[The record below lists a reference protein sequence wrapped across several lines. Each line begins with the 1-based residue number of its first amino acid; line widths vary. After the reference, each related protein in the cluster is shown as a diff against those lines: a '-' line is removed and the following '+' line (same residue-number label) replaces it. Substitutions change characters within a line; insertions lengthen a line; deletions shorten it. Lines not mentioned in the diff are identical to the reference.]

1 MERVLSLKTILSL
14 IVCLILLFSGV
25 ATTVGA
31 AYQRG
36 VEVRGWS
43 DPAHDPNLP
52 YRLPLAGVNVDLRQY
67 DDTALPRELQR
78 MAAAGFVWV
87 RQSFDWQDIQPTAD
101 TFSFTAYDRLVA
113 AVQQQPALKLV
124 AVLDTA
130 PVWARR
136 PDASDRLYAPPASM
150 ITFGTFAGTLA
161 ERYKDA
167 LNYYQIW
174 DEPNLNTHWGGLD
187 PRPADYAAMLKAAH
201 EAIHAADPVATVI
214 AAGLAPTVEQGPRN
228 LSDVLFLRALYEA
241 GAKDAFDAAAGKPY
255 GFNTSPLDRT
265 VDTESLNFSRI
276 ILLREEMVKYG
287 DSAKALWGS
296 HFGWNLLP
304 PDWKG
309 PPSIWGQVDAATQRQ
324 WTRDAYAR
332 ADREWAWMGGLILA
346 AWRPNAPADDPIQGF
361 AVDDKAADWFENDAF
376 FQHQAVGIGLH
387 HPTDPRFSYQG
398 DWEFGPLG
406 ADVQHQQDQPN
417 PPEDGSAH
425 QLKFT
430 FEGDSLAFR
439 VRRAGDP
446 AFLYLRVDSQRA
458 NALPRTDKGDA
469 YIIMKT
475 PDLQPST
482 DLIVVAQGLGAGV
495 HTVEARF
502 YLAWD
507 EWVLAGIAVGS
518 APDVSRLNLLI
529 GVGIAALLA
538 GILLS
543 AVMLWRL
550 PRTSLRRS
558 SAGILSYLRR
568 MTDILIGLAVSF
580 LAMLGMAFTFRN
592 ILPDVFSRE
601 TPTILATVLTAGLA
615 FFSHSFIVSAVALI
629 ALWLLIYNRPVV
641 GLALII
647 FWSPFFM
654 VPIQLYLWAF
664 PMVEVCL
671 ALTLSAVL
679 IRSLVGWASQRSASP
694 PTATDENLAPPSA
707 LDVIMLAFACL
718 ATLTLVWAEQRVPAL
733 REWRTIVLE
742 PVLFYFLFRRLRLT
756 RHELTRLVDVLLLA
770 GVVIAMVGLIQYVGG
785 TQNVVIAEDGAR
797 RLKSVYGSPNNAA
810 LFLGRCL
817 PFGLALV
824 LMSSSL
830 LRRVLVGLLTV
841 IMLVALVLTQSA
853 GALLIGVP
861 ASVIVVLFLW
871 RRRIG
876 LIAVGL
882 LVVGLLALIPLSATV
897 PRLRGLL
904 DLSRSSSFVRTQ
916 IWTSTVYM
924 LRDHPITGLG
934 MDQFLY
940 QYRSRYILPDAWREP
955 DLSHPHNVV
964 LDYWITL
971 GIGGLLILTAQQ
983 WMFWRVGLR
992 TLHKWST
999 LDPLISALIIGA
1011 LGSMTSFL
1019 GHGLVD
1025 NSYFVIDLAFVFCF
1039 TVALVTR
1046 LAATSKEA
1054 SA

>member
-1 MERVLSLKTILSL
+1 MSLKTL
-14 IVCLILLFSGV
+14 ITLVVCLVLLIGGA

-43 DPAHDPNLP
+43 DPAHEPNLP
-52 YRLPLAGVNVDLRQY
+52 FRVPLAGVNVDLRQY
-67 DDTALPRELQR
+67 DDATLTTELQR
-78 MAAAGFVWV
+78 IAAAGFVWV
-87 RQSFDWQDIQPTAD
+87 RQSFDWQDIQPSAE
-101 TFSFTAYDRLVA
+101 TFDFSAYDRIVS
-113 AVQQQPALKLV
+113 AVRKQPTVKIV

-136 PDASDRLYAPPASM
+136 PDASDRLFAPPTSM
-150 ITFGTFAGTLA
+150 STFGAFAGKLA
-161 ERYKDA
+161 DRYKDA
-167 LNYYQIW
+167 IDYYQIW

-187 PRPADYAAMLKAAH
+187 PRPADYAAMLDAAH

-228 LSDVLFLRALYEA
+228 LSDVSFLRALYEV
-241 GAKDAFDAAAGKPY
+241 GAKDSFDAAAGKPY
-255 GFNTSPLDRT
+255 GFDSSPLDRT
-265 VDTESLNFSRI
+265 VDTETLNFSRL
-276 ILLREEMVKYG
+276 ILLREVMVKYG
-287 DSAKALWGS
+287 DGEKALWGS
-296 HFGWNLLP
+296 HFGWNSLP
-304 PDWKG
+304 ADWKG

-324 WTRDAYAR
+324 WTREAYTR

-346 AWRPNAPADDPIQGF
+346 AWHPNAPADDPIQGF
-361 AVDDKAADWFENDAF
+361 AVDQKAADWFENGAF
-376 FQHQAVGIGLH
+376 FQKQAIGIGLH
-387 HPTDPRFSYQG
+387 HPTDPRFRYQG

-406 ADVQHQQDQPN
+406 ADVKHLETKPN

-425 QLKFT
+425 QLMFS
-430 FEGDSLAFR
+430 FEGESLAFK
-439 VRRAGDP
+439 VHRAAEP
-446 AFLYLRVDSQRA
+446 AFLYVRVDGQPA
-458 NALPRTDKGDA
+458 NALPRSDKGDA

-475 PDLQPST
+475 PDLQDRI
-482 DLIVVAQGLGAGV
+482 DLIVAAQGLGAGV
-495 HTVEARF
+495 HSVEGRF

-507 EWVLAGIAVGS
+507 QWVLAGIAVGS
-518 APDVSRLNLLI
+518 APDVSRLNALI
-529 GVGIAALLA
+529 GIGMGAVLAGVLLA
-538 GILLS
+538 
-543 AVMLWRL
+543 AWMLWRL
-550 PRTSLRRS
+550 PRIAVRRTTINGL
-558 SAGILSYLRR
+558 AYLRR
-568 MTDILIGLAVSF
+568 MTDILIGLAVSL

-601 TPTILATVLTAGLA
+601 TPTIIATVLTAGLA
-615 FFSHSFIVSAVALI
+615 FFSPSFILSAVALI
-629 ALWLLIYNRPVV
+629 ALWLIIYNRPVV

-647 FWSPFFM
+647 FWAPFFL

-664 PMVEVCL
+664 PMVEVSL
-671 ALTLSAVL
+671 ALTVTAVL
-679 IRSLVGWASQRSASP
+679 IRGLIDRARQRSTPVTPRAENSNAS
-694 PTATDENLAPPSA
+694 S
-707 LDVIMLAFACL
+707 LDLIMLCFAAL
-718 ATLTLVWAEQRVPAL
+718 ATITLLWSEQRVPAI
-733 REWRTIVLE
+733 REWRVIVVE
-742 PVLFYFLFRRLRLT
+742 PVLFFFLFRRLRIT
-756 RHELTRLVDVLLLA
+756 STELTRLVDVLLLA
-770 GVVIAMVGLIQYVGG
+770 GTVIAMVGLIQYVSGG
-785 TQNVVIAEDGAR
+785 AVIAEEGTR

-824 LMSSSL
+824 LMAPSL
-830 LRRVLVGLLTV
+830 LRRAMAGLLST
-841 IMLVALVLTQSA
+841 IMLVAVVLTQSA

-861 ASVIVVLFLW
+861 ASLVVVLFLW

-882 LVVGLLALIPLSATV
+882 IIVGLLALIPLSSAV

-904 DLSRSSSFVRTQ
+904 DLSRSSSSTRTQ
-916 IWTSTVYM
+916 IWTSTFYM

-964 LDYWITL
+964 LDYWISL
-971 GIGGLLILTAQQ
+971 GIGGLVILAAQQ
-983 WMFWRVGLR
+983 WVFWRTGLR
-992 TLHKWST
+992 TLHKWRAR
-999 LDPLISALIIGA
+999 DPLATALTIGA
-1011 LGSMTSFL
+1011 LGSMTNFL

-1054 SA
+1054 TA